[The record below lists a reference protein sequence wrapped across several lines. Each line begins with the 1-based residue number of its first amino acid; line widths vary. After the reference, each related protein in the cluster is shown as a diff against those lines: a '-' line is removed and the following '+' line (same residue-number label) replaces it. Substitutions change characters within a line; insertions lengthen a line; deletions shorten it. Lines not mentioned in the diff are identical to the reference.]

1 MSGAASDLSAMGFLQ
16 AGRFVADAS
25 DSNRM
30 KFEAIIEI
38 LPKSPGV
45 YAFLVNDKV
54 IYIGSATSAGKGLS
68 RRVVQY
74 CHDKRRSN
82 ARPVHGLLRSILD
95 KPILDQRPAIDVW
108 IMPTEEDLPI
118 GDKRLFVDVAIGV
131 EAWLIKKFKP
141 DGNLRGRGRSVVKPG
156 S

>member
-1 MSGAASDLSAMGFLQ
+1 MSGDASTLADMGFLQ

-25 DSNRM
+25 DSKRM
-30 KFEAIIEI
+30 KFETIIEG

-45 YAFLVNDKV
+45 YAFLVNDKM
-54 IYIGSATSAGKGLS
+54 IYVGSTTSTKGISS
-68 RRVVQY
+68 RVAQY
-74 CHDKRRSN
+74 CLSSKNSKS
-82 ARPVHGLLRSILD
+82 RPVHGLLRSHTRQEREIE
-95 KPILDQRPAIDVW
+95 VW

-118 GDKRLFVDVAIGV
+118 GDRGLFVDVAIGV

-141 DGNLRGRGRSVVKPG
+141 DGNPRGRGRSEKKPG